1 MFTYEMIKD
10 KAALLLAMTSLTRRE
25 FEELVVYFCAEWER
39 YVKQTTVPATERQ
52 RRVGG
57 GSKPALR
64 TDEDRLL
71 FILYYFKVYPLQEI
85 LGFEFGLS
93 QGRACELIHILSEV
107 LKQTLATMQML
118 PERETALLIEKL
130 VKGRENEYVLDGT
143 ERRIQ
148 RPKNPTDQKKYYSGK
163 KHAHTVKNNLVVT
176 RKSRLVKYLSKTHEG
191 KKHDKKICDEEQL
204 TLPEGSQLYK
214 DNGYQGY
221 EPLGVETEQP
231 KKKPRGKEL
240 SGRDKQRNRRISKL
254 RIVVEHV
261 IGGVKRCR
269 IVKDILRNLKDGF
282 ADLVMEIAC
291 GLQNYR
297 TACRSKRRLAQ
308 LGCPESQI
316 TR

>member
-1 MFTYEMIKD
+1 MFTYDAVKN
-10 KAALLLAMTSLTRRE
+10 KPALLLAMTSLKRDE
-25 FEELVVYFCAEWER
+25 FEQLVAYFRAEWER
-39 YVKQTTVPATERQ
+39 YVEQTAVPATERQ
-52 RRVGG
+52 RQEGG
-57 GSKPALR
+57 GSKPVLR

-93 QGRACELIHILSEV
+93 QERACELIHILSEV
-107 LKQTLATMQML
+107 LKRTLATMQMM
-118 PERETALLIEKL
+118 PEREPTHLVEKL
-130 VKGRENEYVLDGT
+130 AQGSENEFVLDGT
-143 ERRIQ
+143 ERKIQ
-148 RPKNPTDQKKYYSGK
+148 RPKDPTDQKKYYSGK

-176 RKSRLVKYLSKTHEG
+176 RKSRLIKYLSKTHEG

-204 TLPEGSQLYK
+204 TFPKGSKLYK

-221 EPLGVETEQP
+221 EPPGVETEQP

-269 IVKDILRNLKDGF
+269 IVKDILRNLKDEF
-282 ADLVMEIAC
+282 ADLVVEIAC
-291 GLQNYR
+291 GLQNFR
-297 TACRSKRRLAQ
+297 TMCRSKRRLAQ
-308 LGCPESQI
+308 LGCL
-316 TR
+316 